1 VTADFTYYRYRKPNY
16 TSEEREAMI
25 FRLREH
31 LAAGR
36 NTFAYFKHEET
47 PEGAMYAVQLMKA
60 VQDAQNTERSE
71 SL

>member
-1 VTADFTYYRYRKPNY
+1 
-16 TSEEREAMI
+16 MI